1 MESTPS
7 IRITL
12 RLKPR
17 RVIFRARRYSPSS
30 TNPCG
35 AFELQLD
42 DERMN
47 LVRYLDPRCTVNLES
62 YEYVPFSKKDD
73 PPKHVLWF
81 TVGGKIFT
89 PTVDLAAL
97 SESDKQSIKDS
108 MTALAD
114 WLRASNKMMAERK
127 KYYASSSCLFRSRNK
142 IMSKKRFIW
151 LPISASATRRR
162 PRQIPSGARG
172 RPSRADRPRV
182 PG

>member
-1 MESTPS
+1 MESQSS

-17 RVIFRARRYSPSS
+17 RVIFRARRYRPSS
-30 TNPCG
+30 ANPCG

-62 YEYVPFSKKDD
+62 YEYVPFSKKDE
-73 PPKHVLWF
+73 PPKEVLWF

-97 SESDKQSIKDS
+97 TESDKQSIKDS

-114 WLRASNKMMAERK
+114 WLRASNENDGGRK
-127 KYYASSSCLFRSRNK
+127 EILCFT
-142 IMSKKRFIW
+142 
-151 LPISASATRRR
+151 ATLT
-162 PRQIPSGARG
+162 PVST
-172 RPSRADRPRV
+172 V
-182 PG
+182 HE